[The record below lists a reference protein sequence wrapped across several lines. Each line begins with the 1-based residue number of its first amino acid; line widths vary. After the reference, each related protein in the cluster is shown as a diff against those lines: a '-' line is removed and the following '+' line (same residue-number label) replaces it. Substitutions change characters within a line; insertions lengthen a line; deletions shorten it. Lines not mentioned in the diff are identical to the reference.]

1 MFTITSNVFP
11 VHYFWVSED
20 YDYLI
25 SPFQWLSLLLPNS
38 FSNLLHREE
47 VLERIANILVL
58 FLVLIEIYTYHSPFQ
73 RTFHRTLMYG
83 YTNKGFQG
91 QINLKNNILSR
102 VKLIL

>member
-1 MFTITSNVFP
+1 MYKEDFDSRDYFITHHLTIMFTITSNVFP
-11 VHYFWVSED
+11 VHYFWVSAD

-58 FLVLIEIYTYHSPFQ
+58 FLVLIEIQSTVFSKEHSI
-73 RTFHRTLMYG
+73 
-83 YTNKGFQG
+83 GF
-91 QINLKNNILSR
+91 
-102 VKLIL
+102 